1 MSSQPT
7 THLTPAEYLSVER
20 AAEDKNEYVDGEV
33 FAMTGASRR
42 HNLIVVNIAAEI
54 GQQLKGRS
62 YEAYASRM
70 RVRVPSSRLYTYPDV
85 VVVCEEPRFEDDHL
99 DTLLNPTLLVE
110 VLSDLTE
117 KYDRG
122 KKFGFYRTI
131 ESLSDYLLIAQDE
144 RRIEHYAK
152 RPDGRWLLAEY
163 GSPDDVIALDSI
175 SCRLALREV
184 YDKVALP

>member
-7 THLTPAEYLSVER
+7 TYLTPAQYLIVER
-20 AAEDKNEYVDGEV
+20 AAEYKSEYIEGEV
-33 FAMTGASRR
+33 VAMTGASRR
-42 HNLIVVNIAAEI
+42 HNLIAFNIAGELKP
-54 GQQLKGRS
+54 QLKGRACEG
-62 YEAYASRM
+62 YLGDM

-85 VVVCEEPRFEDDHL
+85 VVVCEEPRFEDDQL

-110 VLSDLTE
+110 VLSDSTE

-152 RPDGRWLLAEY
+152 QPDGRWLLAEY
-163 GSPDDVIALDSI
+163 SSPDDLIALDSI
-175 SCRLALREV
+175 SCRLVLREV